1 MRFTKNLAAIMD
13 QTGRRSEEIRQRRKR
28 HAADKKKAA
37 LKSITPRAKLLPDR
51 RKATGA
57 VPAPPPVMTRSP
69 YIKTAQT
76 RSKRSVYGQTK
87 NARRRYD
94 LALNAQ
100 GAEMRLPSIPRVRV
114 GWRWVSLC
122 LAAFLAVILYQL
134 WTSPMYQVD
143 VAEVEGLQRLTSG
156 DVNSALSLTGQPV
169 FALDAAQIQQELLD
183 EFPEFS
189 AVSAQVALPSTVMI
203 TVTER
208 LPVLVWLQDGRS
220 NLVDEEGVTFPLR
233 DGSAQGQYVVVEAS
247 GSPPAITTQDLAPSS
262 SITDISD
269 TLLAQLPVGV
279 PVPSEA
285 KPLLSPEMV
294 SAVLLI
300 AQKAPQESVL
310 IYDPVHGLG
319 WKDRRGWQ
327 VYLGDTRDME
337 TKLLI
342 YRAILEQVKSPGE
355 RPTLISVEFVHAPYY
370 RMEPIE
376 EAEPQ

>member
-1 MRFTKNLAAIMD
+1 
-13 QTGRRSEEIRQRRKR
+13 
-28 HAADKKKAA
+28 
-37 LKSITPRAKLLPDR
+37 
-51 RKATGA
+51 
-57 VPAPPPVMTRSP
+57 
-69 YIKTAQT
+69 
-76 RSKRSVYGQTK
+76 
-87 NARRRYD
+87 
-94 LALNAQ
+94 
-100 GAEMRLPSIPRVRV
+100 
-114 GWRWVSLC
+114 
-122 LAAFLAVILYQL
+122 
-134 WTSPMYQVD
+134 MYQVD